1 MRNLL
6 ILTTSLFISS
16 FALAQESSAPMELGV
31 HDAVKY
37 AWENSQKAK
46 TADIDVQQAEKDV
59 WIQTA
64 KGLPIVNGSF
74 GFNNFIDLPTSVLP
88 ADAFGFPDY
97 LTQFLGGVSQQT
109 GVPINAPAPSEN
121 TTTEVQFG
129 QAWSMEAGANVGL
142 QIFDGS
148 YIIGLKAVK
157 GLKRMKGDMK
167 KMTLNEVKTIIAQ
180 AYYTSQVAKEN
191 VRLLNENIA
200 NIEKTLSETDALY
213 KEGFAEEMD
222 VEQLDLLINQI
233 KNRARQADRQH
244 QTTLNV
250 LKYQMGMSVDNKIT
264 LTDDLET
271 LWAMQSDQEL
281 LDMEL
286 DLENNLQ
293 YSLIKQDVVMQ
304 GYLAKIEE
312 SKYYPRLNAFFD
324 YKHQAFRDD
333 FSFFDIDQPWFPQT
347 LWGVKLSVPIWDNLG
362 GVASIK
368 RARLEQQKVKNK
380 LVDTENALKMQT
392 ITAKSDF
399 NSALEQLETSQKNI
413 NLATRIKEKMLI
425 RYQEG
430 MSTSM
435 ELTTAENQLIQAQT
449 EYINTLFKAMDA
461 KIQMKVVLENN

>member
-6 ILTTSLFISS
+6 ILTLSLFISS
-16 FALAQESSAPMELGV
+16 QALAQESVPMDLGV
-31 HDAVKY
+31 EDAVKY

-46 TADIDVQQAEKDV
+46 TAVIDVEQAKKDV

-64 KGLPIVNGSF
+64 KGLPIVKGSF
-74 GFNNFIDLPTSVLP
+74 GFNNFVDLPTSIIP
-88 ADAFGFPDY
+88 AEAFG
-97 LTQFLGGVSQQT
+97 
-109 GVPINAPAPSEN
+109 APAGSPNIEA
-121 TTTEVQFG
+121 QFG
-129 QAWSMEAGANVGL
+129 QAWTMEAGINVGL
-142 QIFDGS
+142 QLFDGS

-157 GLKRMKGDMK
+157 GLK
-167 KMTLNEVKTIIAQ
+167 KMTADQQQMTMNEVKTLIAQ
-180 AYYTSQVAKEN
+180 AYYTAQVAKEN
-191 VRLLNENIA
+191 VRLLDENIA
-200 NIEKTLSETDALY
+200 NIENTLSETSALY
-213 KEGFAEEMD
+213 NEGFAEEMD

-244 QTTLNV
+244 QATLNL
-250 LKYQMGMSVDNKIT
+250 LKYQMGMPVDNNIT

-286 DLENNLQ
+286 DFNNNLQ
-293 YSLIKQDVVMQ
+293 YSLMKQDVVMQ

-333 FSFFDIDQPWFPQT
+333 FSFFDTDQPWFPQT

-368 RARLEQQKVKNK
+368 RARLEQQKAKNR
-380 LVDTENALKMQT
+380 LVDTENALKLQA
-392 ITAKSDF
+392 ITAKDDF
-399 NSALEQLETSQKNI
+399 NSALEQLQTSQNNI

-449 EYINTLFKAMDA
+449 EYINTLFTAMDA

>member
-1 MRNLL
+1 MRDLL
-6 ILTTSLFISS
+6 ILTLSLFISS
-16 FALAQESSAPMELGV
+16 QALAQESVPTDLGV
-31 HDAVKY
+31 EDAVKY

-46 TADIDVQQAEKDV
+46 TAVIDVEQAKKDV

-64 KGLPIVNGSF
+64 KGLPIVKGSF
-74 GFNNFIDLPTSVLP
+74 GFNNFVDLPTSIIP
-88 ADAFGFPDY
+88 AEAFG
-97 LTQFLGGVSQQT
+97 
-109 GVPINAPAPSEN
+109 APAGSPNIEA
-121 TTTEVQFG
+121 QFG
-129 QAWSMEAGANVGL
+129 QAWTMEAGINVGL
-142 QIFDGS
+142 QLFDGS

-157 GLKRMKGDMK
+157 GLKKITADQQQ
-167 KMTLNEVKTIIAQ
+167 MTMNEIKTIIAQ
-180 AYYTSQVAKEN
+180 AYYTAQVAKEN
-191 VRLLNENIA
+191 VRLLDENIA
-200 NIEKTLSETDALY
+200 NIENTLSETSALY
-213 KEGFAEEMD
+213 NEGFAEEMD

-244 QTTLNV
+244 QATLNL
-250 LKYQMGMSVDNKIT
+250 LKYQMGMPVDNNIT

-286 DLENNLQ
+286 DFNNNLQ
-293 YSLIKQDVVMQ
+293 YSLMKQDVVMQ

-312 SKYYPRLNAFFD
+312 SKYYPQLNAFFD

-333 FSFFDIDQPWFPQT
+333 FSFFDTDQPWFPQT

-368 RARLEQQKVKNK
+368 RARLEQQKAKNR
-380 LVDTENALKMQT
+380 LVDTENALKLQA
-392 ITAKSDF
+392 ITAKDDF
-399 NSALEQLETSQKNI
+399 NSALEQLQTSQNNI

-449 EYINTLFKAMDA
+449 EYINTLFTAMDA

>member
-1 MRNLL
+1 MRKLL
-6 ILTTSLFISS
+6 IVTICILFSNLTHG
-16 FALAQESSAPMELGV
+16 QESVPMELGV

-46 TADIDVQQAEKDV
+46 TASIEVEQAQKDV
-59 WIQTA
+59 WIQA
-64 KGLPIVNGSF
+64 ARGLPIVNGSF
-74 GFNNFIDLPTSVLP
+74 GFNNFLDLPTSIIP
-88 ADAFGFPDY
+88 AEAFG
-97 LTQFLGGVSQQT
+97 
-109 GVPINAPAPSEN
+109 APPGSPNIEA
-121 TTTEVQFG
+121 QFG
-129 QAWSMEAGANVGL
+129 QAWTMEAGVNVGL

-148 YIIGLKAVK
+148 YIIGLQATK
-157 GLKRMKGDMK
+157 GLKRMKSDMQ
-167 KMTLNEVKTIIAQ
+167 KMTMNEVKTIIAQ

-200 NIEKTLSETDALY
+200 NMEKTLSETSALY

-233 KNRARQADRQH
+233 KNRAKQADRQH
-244 QTTLNV
+244 EATLNL
-250 LKYQMGMSVDNKIT
+250 LKYQMGMPIDTKIT
-264 LTDDLET
+264 LSDDLET
-271 LWAMQSDQEL
+271 LWALQSDEEL
-281 LDMEL
+281 LAMEL

-293 YSLIKQDVVMQ
+293 YSLIKQDVVMH
-304 GYLAKIEE
+304 GYLTKLEE
-312 SKYYPRLNAFFD
+312 AKYYPRLNAFFD
-324 YKHQAFRDD
+324 YKHQAFREKFD
-333 FSFFDIDQPWFPQT
+333 FFDFNQSWYPQT

-362 GVASIK
+362 GLASIK
-368 RARLEQQKVKNK
+368 KAKLEQQKVINR
-380 LVDTENALKMQT
+380 LADTEQALKLQT

-399 NSALEQLETSQKNI
+399 TSALEQLETSKNNI
-413 NLATRIKEKMLI
+413 ALASRIKEKTLI

>member
-1 MRNLL
+1 MKHILL
-6 ILTTSLFISS
+6 ILFV
-16 FALAQESSAPMELGV
+16 FAIPAFGIAQEASSVPMELGV
-31 HDAVKY
+31 HDAVQY
-37 AWENSQKAK
+37 AWENSQEAK
-46 TADIDVQQAEKDV
+46 GAAIDVEQAQKDV
-59 WIQTA
+59 WIQA
-64 KGLPIVNGSF
+64 SRGLPIVNGSF
-74 GFNNFIDLPTSVLP
+74 GFNNFLDLPTSIIP
-88 ADAFGFPDY
+88 AEAFG
-97 LTQFLGGVSQQT
+97 
-109 GVPINAPAPSEN
+109 APAGSPNIEA
-121 TTTEVQFG
+121 QFG
-129 QAWSMEAGANVGL
+129 QAWTMEAGVNVGL

-148 YIIGLKAVK
+148 YIIGLKATT

-167 KMTLNEVKTIIAQ
+167 KMTMNEIKTIIAQ

-200 NIEKTLSETDALY
+200 NVEKTLSETSALY

-233 KNRARQADRQH
+233 KNRAKQADRQH
-244 QTTLNV
+244 QATLNL
-250 LKYQMGMSVDNKIT
+250 LKYQMGMPIDNNVT

-368 RARLEQQKVKNK
+368 RARLEQQRVKNR
-380 LVDTENALKMQT
+380 LVDTENALKLQAV
-392 ITAKSDF
+392 TAKDDF
-399 NSALEQLETSQKNI
+399 TSALEQLETSNENI
-413 NLATRIKEKMLI
+413 ALAARIKEKTLI

-430 MSTSM
+430 LATSM
-435 ELTTAENQLIQAQT
+435 DLTTAENQLVQAQT

>member
-6 ILTTSLFISS
+6 ILTLSLFISS
-16 FALAQESSAPMELGV
+16 QALAQESVPMDLGV
-31 HDAVKY
+31 EDAVKY

-46 TADIDVQQAEKDV
+46 TAVIDVEQAKKDV

-64 KGLPIVNGSF
+64 KGLPIVKGSF
-74 GFNNFIDLPTSVLP
+74 GFNNFVDLPTSIIP
-88 ADAFGFPDY
+88 AEAFG
-97 LTQFLGGVSQQT
+97 
-109 GVPINAPAPSEN
+109 APAGSPNIEA
-121 TTTEVQFG
+121 QFG
-129 QAWSMEAGANVGL
+129 QAWTMEAGINVGL
-142 QIFDGS
+142 QLFDGS

-157 GLKRMKGDMK
+157 GLKKITADQQQ
-167 KMTLNEVKTIIAQ
+167 MTMNEIKTIIAQ
-180 AYYTSQVAKEN
+180 AYYTAQVAKEN
-191 VRLLNENIA
+191 VRLLDENIA
-200 NIEKTLSETDALY
+200 NIENTLSETSALY
-213 KEGFAEEMD
+213 NEGFAEEMD

-244 QTTLNV
+244 QATLNL
-250 LKYQMGMSVDNKIT
+250 LKYQMGMPVDNNIT

-286 DLENNLQ
+286 DFNNNLQ
-293 YSLIKQDVVMQ
+293 YSLMKQDVVMQ

-312 SKYYPRLNAFFD
+312 SKYYPQLNAFFD

-333 FSFFDIDQPWFPQT
+333 FSFFDTDQPWFPQT

-368 RARLEQQKVKNK
+368 RARLEQQKAKNR
-380 LVDTENALKMQT
+380 LVDTENALKLQA
-392 ITAKSDF
+392 ITAKDDF
-399 NSALEQLETSQKNI
+399 NSALEQLQTSQNNI

-449 EYINTLFKAMDA
+449 EYINTLFTAMDA

>member
-6 ILTTSLFISS
+6 ILTLSLFISS
-16 FALAQESSAPMELGV
+16 QALAQESVPTDLGV
-31 HDAVKY
+31 EDAVKY

-46 TADIDVQQAEKDV
+46 TAVIDVEQAKKDV

-64 KGLPIVNGSF
+64 KGLPIVKGSF
-74 GFNNFIDLPTSVLP
+74 GFNNFVDLPTSIIP
-88 ADAFGFPDY
+88 AEAFG
-97 LTQFLGGVSQQT
+97 
-109 GVPINAPAPSEN
+109 APAGSPNIEA
-121 TTTEVQFG
+121 QFG
-129 QAWSMEAGANVGL
+129 QAWTMEAGINVGL
-142 QIFDGS
+142 QLFDGS

-157 GLKRMKGDMK
+157 GLKKITADQQQ
-167 KMTLNEVKTIIAQ
+167 MTMNEIKTIIAQ
-180 AYYTSQVAKEN
+180 AYYTAQVAKEN
-191 VRLLNENIA
+191 VRLLDENIA
-200 NIEKTLSETDALY
+200 NIENTLSETSALY
-213 KEGFAEEMD
+213 NEGFAEEMD

-244 QTTLNV
+244 QATLNL
-250 LKYQMGMSVDNKIT
+250 LKYQMGMPVDNNIT

-286 DLENNLQ
+286 DFNNNLQ
-293 YSLIKQDVVMQ
+293 YSLMKQDVVMQ

-312 SKYYPRLNAFFD
+312 SKYYPQLNAFFD

-333 FSFFDIDQPWFPQT
+333 FSFFDTDQPWFPQT

-368 RARLEQQKVKNK
+368 RARLEQQKAKNR
-380 LVDTENALKMQT
+380 LVDTENALKLQA
-392 ITAKSDF
+392 ITAKDDF
-399 NSALEQLETSQKNI
+399 NSALEQLQTSQNNI

-449 EYINTLFKAMDA
+449 EYINTLFTAMDA